1 MKNLHLL
8 SVLALSVSLTACGP
22 DESAPPADNPPVLV
36 VSEDFTGRWV
46 GDAVA
51 CIEGHGCVTHHDVT
65 LVLTADG
72 QTLSVSG
79 LCPDGSGTITA
90 TRQQGRAASW
100 TGSVVCNYAS
110 LGCAKTRDE
119 YINATMSLDAD
130 NTLSLVTRSELSWCG
145 NAFERTT
152 TFTGKK

>member
-8 SVLALSVSLTACGP
+8 YVLALAVSLTACGP
-22 DESAPPADNPPVLV
+22 DESAPPSANPPDLV
-36 VSEDFTGRWV
+36 VSADFNGRWV

-51 CIEGHGCVTHHDVT
+51 CIPGHGCVTHRDVA
-65 LVLTADG
+65 LILTADG
-72 QTLSVSG
+72 QTLTVSG
-79 LCPDGSGTITA
+79 LCPDGTGAMTA
-90 TRQQGRAASW
+90 TGQHGRSASW
-100 TGSVVCNYAS
+100 SGSVACDYAS

-119 YINATMSLDAD
+119 YIDATMSLDAD
-130 NTLSLVTRSELSWCG
+130 NTLSLVTRSALSWCG